1 MPTHGLLFD
10 YEYCTNCGSCVASC
24 KVEHNLP
31 NGQNGITMFGDGPWK
46 VDEEYWN
53 YNWYA
58 LPTDLCD
65 MCADRTA
72 AGREPICVH
81 HCLANVITYGPIDE
95 LAELLKKKG
104 KQMLVVP
111 TYKPRTAYGEFV
123 HKHNKTDDHVA
134 AHLEVS
140 GTGTA
145 EFGAHRHDGRV
156 GEYTSEGATIEDEQA

>member
-10 YEYCTNCGSCVASC
+10 YEFCTNCGACVASC
-24 KVEHNLP
+24 KVEHGYG
-31 NGQNGITMFGDGPWK
+31 NGKNGITMFGDGPWK

-65 MCADRTA
+65 LCSERTEN
-72 AGREPICVH
+72 GKEPLCVH
-81 HCLANVITYGPIDE
+81 HCLANIITYGTIDE

-111 TYKPRTAYGEFV
+111 QFKPRTAYGEFE
-123 HKHNKTDDHVA
+123 HKHNATDDHVA
-134 AHLEVS
+134 EKVEVH
-140 GTGTA
+140 GTHSAT
-145 EFGAHRHDGRV
+145 FGAHRHDGRV
-156 GEYTSEGATIEDEQA
+156 GEFDDEGATLEDEK

>member
-10 YEYCTNCGSCVASC
+10 YEFCTNCGACVASC

-81 HCLANVITYGPIDE
+81 HCLAQVMKFGPIDE
-95 LAELLKKKG
+95 LVVEMDKKPN
-104 KQMLVVP
+104 QVLFVP
-111 TYKPRTAYGEFV
+111 
-123 HKHNKTDDHVA
+123 
-134 AHLEVS
+134 
-140 GTGTA
+140 
-145 EFGAHRHDGRV
+145 
-156 GEYTSEGATIEDEQA
+156 EG